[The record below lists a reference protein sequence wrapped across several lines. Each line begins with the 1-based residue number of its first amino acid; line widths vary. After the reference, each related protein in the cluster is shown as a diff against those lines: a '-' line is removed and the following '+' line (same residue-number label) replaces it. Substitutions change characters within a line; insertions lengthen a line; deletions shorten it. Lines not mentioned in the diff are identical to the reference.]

1 MNQFFVLAQG
11 TVKTQTLAAQPQ
23 TQTQTVTQTTPAKGT
38 NGAKAAPEQQG
49 AFGGIMGMLP
59 MILIFAAMFYLM
71 WRGQAKERKKREE
84 MLSSI
89 KAGDKV
95 ITIGGLCG
103 TIVEVKA
110 EGYLIKIADNV
121 KIETTKNAIG
131 SVVTPETAA
140 AEKK

>member
-1 MNQFFVLAQG
+1 MMNQFFVLAQG
-11 TVKTQTLAAQPQ
+11 TVKTQAAAAPA
-23 TQTQTVTQTTPAKGT
+23 QTVAQTTTAKGA
-38 NGAKAAPEQQG
+38 NGAPEQQG

-95 ITIGGLCG
+95 VTIGGLCG

-110 EGYLIKIADNV
+110 DGYLIKIADNV

-131 SVVTPETAA
+131 SVITPETAA
-140 AEKK
+140 PEKK

>member
-11 TVKTQTLAAQPQ
+11 TVKTQTAAAPAQ
-23 TQTQTVTQTTPAKGT
+23 TASQTTAKGA
-38 NGAKAAPEQQG
+38 NGAPEQQG

-84 MLSSI
+84 MLSAI
-89 KAGDKV
+89 KAGDKIV
-95 ITIGGLCG
+95 TIGCLCG
-103 TIVEVKA
+103 VVAEVKA
-110 EGYLIKIADNV
+110 DGYLIKIADNV

-131 SVVTPETAA
+131 SVITPETAA

>member
-11 TVKTQTLAAQPQ
+11 TVKTQTAAAPA
-23 TQTQTVTQTTPAKGT
+23 QTVAQTTAKGT
-38 NGAKAAPEQQG
+38 NGAPEQQG

-95 ITIGGLCG
+95 VTIGGLCG
-103 TIVEVKA
+103 VIAEVKS

-131 SVVTPETAA
+131 SVITPETAA

>member
-1 MNQFFVLAQG
+1 MNQYFVLAQG
-11 TVKTQTLAAQPQ
+11 TVKTQPTAAP
-23 TQTQTVTQTTPAKGT
+23 TQTIAQTTANGTKG
-38 NGAKAAPEQQG
+38 APEQQG

-84 MLSSI
+84 MLSAI
-89 KAGDKV
+89 KAGDKIV
-95 ITIGGLCG
+95 TIGGLCG
-103 TIVEVKA
+103 VVAEVKA
-110 EGYLIKIADNV
+110 DGYLIKIADNV

-131 SVVTPETAA
+131 SVITPETAA

>member
-1 MNQFFVLAQG
+1 MMNQYFVLAQG
-11 TVKTQTLAAQPQ
+11 TVKTQTAAAP
-23 TQTQTVTQTTPAKGT
+23 TQTVAQTTANGTKG
-38 NGAKAAPEQQG
+38 APEQQG

-84 MLSSI
+84 MLSAI
-89 KAGDKV
+89 KAGDKIV
-95 ITIGGLCG
+95 TIGGLCG
-103 TIVEVKA
+103 VVAEVKA
-110 EGYLIKIADNV
+110 DGYLIKIADNV

-131 SVVTPETAA
+131 SVITPETAA

>member
-1 MNQFFVLAQG
+1 MNQYFVLAQG
-11 TVKTQTLAAQPQ
+11 TVKTQTAAAP
-23 TQTQTVTQTTPAKGT
+23 TQTVAQTTAKGT
-38 NGAKAAPEQQG
+38 KSTPEQQG

-84 MLSSI
+84 MLSAI
-89 KAGDKV
+89 KAGDKIV
-95 ITIGGLCG
+95 TIGGLCG
-103 TIVEVKA
+103 VIAEVKA
-110 EGYLIKIADNV
+110 DGYLIKIADNV

-131 SVVTPETAA
+131 SVITPETAP

>member
-1 MNQFFVLAQG
+1 MTNQFFVLAQG
-11 TVKTQTLAAQPQ
+11 TVKTQTAAPAQQ
-23 TQTQTVTQTTPAKGT
+23 GTVKTQTAQGANGT
-38 NGAKAAPEQQG
+38 PEQQG

-84 MLSSI
+84 MLSAI
-89 KAGDKV
+89 KAGDKIV
-95 ITIGGLCG
+95 TIGGLCG
-103 TIVEVKA
+103 VIAEVKP
-110 EGYLIKIADNV
+110 EGYVIKIADNV

-131 SVVTPETAA
+131 SVITPETAA

>member
-1 MNQFFVLAQG
+1 MMNQYFVLAQG
-11 TVKTQTLAAQPQ
+11 TVKTQTTAAP
-23 TQTQTVTQTTPAKGT
+23 TQTVAQTTAKGT
-38 NGAKAAPEQQG
+38 KGAPEQQG

-84 MLSSI
+84 MLSAI
-89 KAGDKV
+89 KAGDKIV
-95 ITIGGLCG
+95 TIGGLCG
-103 TIVEVKA
+103 VVAEVKA
-110 EGYLIKIADNV
+110 DGYMIKIADNV

-131 SVVTPETAA
+131 SVITPETAA

>member
-11 TVKTQTLAAQPQ
+11 TVKTQTGAAPA
-23 TQTQTVTQTTPAKGT
+23 QTVSQTTTAKGA
-38 NGAKAAPEQQG
+38 NGAPEQQG

-84 MLSSI
+84 MLSAI
-89 KAGDKV
+89 KAGDKIV
-95 ITIGGLCG
+95 TIGGLCG
-103 TIVEVKA
+103 VVAEVKA
-110 EGYLIKIADNV
+110 DGYLIKIADNV

-131 SVVTPETAA
+131 SVITPETAA

>member
-1 MNQFFVLAQG
+1 MNQYFVLAQG
-11 TVKTQTLAAQPQ
+11 TVKTQTAAAP
-23 TQTQTVTQTTPAKGT
+23 TQTVAQTTANGTKG
-38 NGAKAAPEQQG
+38 APEQQG

-89 KAGDKV
+89 KAGDKIV
-95 ITIGGLCG
+95 TIGGLCG
-103 TIVEVKA
+103 VVAEVKA
-110 EGYLIKIADNV
+110 DGYLIKIADNV
-121 KIETTKNAIG
+121 KIETTKTAIG
-131 SVVTPETAA
+131 SVITPETAP

>member
-1 MNQFFVLAQG
+1 MMNQYFVLAQG
-11 TVKTQTLAAQPQ
+11 TVKTQPTAAP
-23 TQTQTVTQTTPAKGT
+23 TQTIAQTTANGTKG
-38 NGAKAAPEQQG
+38 APEQQG

-84 MLSSI
+84 MLSAI
-89 KAGDKV
+89 KAGDKIV
-95 ITIGGLCG
+95 TIGGLCG
-103 TIVEVKA
+103 VVAEVKA
-110 EGYLIKIADNV
+110 DGYLIKIADNV

-131 SVVTPETAA
+131 SVITPETAA